1 MAKATIA
8 KLVHST
14 SSAGMEF
21 VTTQG
26 YTFYVKSF
34 DGVVLRLSPGI
45 HTSILEFTEIIAGCF
60 SPRSTFKDVK
70 KVIFTFNGKRI
81 SVTRKENLTPEK
93 IYARWNYA
101 PYR

>member
-14 SSAGMEF
+14 SSAGLEF

-26 YTFYVKSF
+26 YTFYVRSF
-34 DGVVLRLSPGI
+34 DGVVLKLSPGI
-45 HTSILEFTEIIAGCF
+45 HTSILEFTEIVAGCF
-60 SPRSTFKDVK
+60 EPRSSFKNVNE
-70 KVIFTFNGKRI
+70 VIFYFNGKKI
-81 SVTRKENLTPEK
+81 SVKKEENLTPEK

-101 PYR
+101 PYK